1 MAHPALAGLEIRLDR
16 APQQFAY
23 DLAIVVVLLAN
34 IFAGARHGLIR
45 RAIGLAAVF
54 GGAAAATY
62 VGRSLVRAA
71 TGDNTLY
78 SNAWGFVIVFG
89 TVVGLVELLGLL
101 YREQIAKSSTLAFDR
116 IAGAIA
122 GLIVGIAE
130 VAVVILVVLAVGNA
144 QPRVGRDVPVS
155 HTQVSDDVRTST
167 LGGLFADAS
176 PGLSSVFSPVLPND
190 FSDHLSAR

>member
-1 MAHPALAGLEIRLDR
+1 MGYPALAAFELHLDR

-23 DLAIVVVLLAN
+23 DLAIIVVVVAN
-34 IFAGARHGLIR
+34 VFAGARQGLIR

-62 VGRSLVRAA
+62 VGRSLVRVA

-78 SNAWGFVIVFG
+78 SNAWGFVILFA
-89 TVVGLVELLGLL
+89 VVIGLVEVLGLL
-101 YREQIAKSSTLAFDR
+101 YREQIARTSALVFDR
-116 IAGAIA
+116 VAGAIA

-130 VAVVILVVLAVGNA
+130 VAVVVLVVLAVGNA
-144 QPRVGRDVPVS
+144 QPQGGRDLPPS
-155 HTQVSDDVRTST
+155 HTQLSDDVRTST
-167 LGGLFADAS
+167 LGGLFVDAS

-190 FSDHLSAR
+190 FSAHLNTR